1 MTKEEASERYQIPLK
16 ILQEYENWNLCGEV
30 KTGMGAWQYDD
41 QDLERLGMIMT
52 LHQTGFDQKEIREY
66 MELYLAGEETA
77 AERMRILKEKR
88 DAALDEIHFQEKKYG
103 KIWKKKNGYSRIR
116 RKLLKFLRSIGKRKT
131 RKRKDKK
138 EALTKEPDSKGMKKE
153 LENER
158 LSWAE
163 PYGFQFRADLD

>member
-88 DAALDEIHFQEKKYG
+88 DAALDEIHFQEKKLESLDYLCYQIR
-103 KIWKKKNGYSRIR
+103 KNMEEKERICTNQKKASEVSQKQRQ
-116 RKLLKFLRSIGKRKT
+116 K
-131 RKRKDKK
+131 KDKK
-138 EALTKEPDSKGMKKE
+138 T
-153 LENER
+153 
-158 LSWAE
+158 
-163 PYGFQFRADLD
+163 